1 MNILIVDKHHDLDG
15 RVFKHIRYLL
25 DMGLDV
31 YHLHFD
37 RYGEIPDRAYSH
49 HGEKGCNIN
58 FCPYPPRYDN
68 SVMKYSS
75 YLYDNLTIG
84 SNIRQALGELKMDR
98 DVPTIVHVHDPELLG
113 PAKKHIVPYFS
124 TGRLIYDRH
133 EVYENY
139 KKDLHRSLPPVPR
152 ILEVM
157 SQKKIDAVVTI
168 SEENTSAV
176 TELFPKARVIAVPNY
191 PYTGDYDTQ
200 IIEEKVEEFDD
211 ENELR
216 LLYIGSLN
224 NGFERDITLLLN
236 IVENIL
242 VRFPRSSFT
251 IGGATKDKQ
260 ILDRFEKFKEM
271 FGERFSY
278 IGYVKKT
285 EVIQRTQKA
294 HMGFFLL
301 RSQSSYWVKCSPN
314 KVFENMYCGVITII
328 KADIEQAD
336 RVVRTS
342 LLFGKDESEEEMINK
357 VTELLEDRSKMK
369 QLMTNAIHTGRT
381 LTWETV
387 ARKYVQLYEQL
398 LQ

>member
-25 DMGLDV
+25 DAGLNV

-49 HGEKGCNIN
+49 HEEKGYNIP
-58 FCPYPPRYDN
+58 FCPYPPKHDN
-68 SVMKYSS
+68 VILKYLS

-84 SNIRQALGELKMDR
+84 GSIRKGLADLRMDMN
-98 DVPTIVHVHDPELLG
+98 VPTIIHVHDPELLG
-113 PAKKHIVPYFS
+113 PAKKHIVPYFK
-124 TGRLIYDRH
+124 TGKLVYDRH

-139 KKDLHRSLPPVPR
+139 KKDLHRSLPPIPR
-152 ILEVM
+152 ILETL
-157 SQKKIDAVVTI
+157 SEKKIDAVVTI
-168 SEENTSAV
+168 SEENASDIAR
-176 TELFPKARVIAVPNY
+176 LFPKARVIAVPNY
-191 PYTGDYDTQ
+191 PYTQDYDRQT
-200 IIEEKVEEFDD
+200 IEEKVREFDD
-211 ENELR
+211 EKELK

-236 IVENIL
+236 IMEQVL
-242 VRFPRSSFT
+242 SRFPEASFT
-251 IGGATKDKQ
+251 IGGATKDRE
-260 ILDRFEKFKEM
+260 ILDRFEKLENM

-285 EVIQRTQKA
+285 EVIKKTQKA
-294 HMGFFLL
+294 HLGFFLL

-336 RVVRTS
+336 RVVRAS
-342 LLFGKDESEEEMINK
+342 LLSSRDESEEEIVSK
-357 VTELLEDRSKMK
+357 VIELLKDHRRMK
-369 QLMTNAIHTGRT
+369 QLMTNGIHTCRP

-387 ARKYVQLYEQL
+387 ARRYIQLYEQL